1 MGATRRAAFHA
12 GRERFRCTFSVG
24 ISSFPEHPS
33 TESLR
38 LSADQALY
46 RAKHQG
52 RNQVVLISTAQ
63 DHGGFAP
70 RGA

>member
-1 MGATRRAAFHA
+1 MQ
-12 GRERFRCTFSVG
+12 
-24 ISSFPEHPS
+24 PS

-52 RNQVVLISTAQ
+52 RNQVVTSTEQ
-63 DHGGFAP
+63 DDDGFPTA
-70 RGA
+70 RL